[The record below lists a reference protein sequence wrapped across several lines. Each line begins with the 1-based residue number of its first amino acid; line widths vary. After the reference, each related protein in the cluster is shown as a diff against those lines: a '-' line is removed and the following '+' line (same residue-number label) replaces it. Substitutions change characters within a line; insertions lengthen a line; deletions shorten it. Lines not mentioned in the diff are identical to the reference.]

1 MILRWNYIV
10 LLYCVFFLAQQKGY
24 TQDNDI
30 RIANEYFDNGEYEK
44 AKDFYERLSKNTQN
58 LPSIYDNYLSCLM
71 HLKQYAEADKLSKRM
86 AKQSPDNL
94 TYRIDHYLIM
104 CIVNGE
110 EKSEKEFSAIVSDIK
125 NNPVQVE
132 KAADYLKRA
141 GKEEKSAQLYL
152 ASRKALNDRSLY
164 TLNLAS
170 IYYNTGKKDWMIDE
184 LLEFSKNYPDQLDNI
199 KNTFQSAF
207 KDDKDYDLLEN
218 KLYEQIQKDA
228 NDVACNELLLWLN
241 IQKKNFSKAFIQA
254 KALDKRYKTQGEKLM
269 EVGRIAM
276 ENKDYESAINF
287 FQHITKEYSNGRY
300 YEQARKEL
308 IRSKEEIV
316 KNSFPVDLN
325 KIKSLISDYKSM
337 INDLGTNNA
346 TLEAR
351 RSMALLYAFYLDQK
365 DTAILLLNEVIQL
378 ARYDP
383 RLKAKAKIDMAD
395 IYLLKNEPWEST
407 LLYSQVEK
415 DFKEDPIG
423 HEAKLRNAKLS
434 YYKGDFEL
442 AQEHLDVLKL
452 ATSREIA
459 NDAMDLSILIQD
471 NIGIDTTTEALKQYA
486 SIDLLL
492 FQNKISE
499 ALYQCDQMIAK
510 YASNSIIDEV
520 YFLKAKLLRKIGAY
534 DSSLAALNKI
544 IVFYPYDILGDD
556 ALFMMGNIYEE
567 NLKNYTK
574 AMEIY
579 QKFLTTYPG
588 SIYTVEARKK
598 FRLLRGDKL

>member
-71 HLKQYAEADKLSKRM
+71 HLKQYAEAEKLSKRM